1 MDHNSLT
8 QIGIQMNPTVIRYA
22 KIWLGLVFT
31 RFGTIFQIE
40 YHYVMTNYW
49 LKDKEHCVHIYPTGK
64 WNDAQCD
71 EPRGYICKGPPINKG
86 RQTYELYTNI
96 NRMEDVIT
104 DNCNYHPFQLPMW
117 TAGHI

>member
-22 KIWLGLVFT
+22 KII
-31 RFGTIFQIE
+31 FGPCIIMRWTHIQIE
-40 YHYVMTNYW
+40 YHYTMTKHC
-49 LKDKEHCVHIYPTGK
+49 LQDKEHCVHIYPTGK

-86 RQTYELYTNI
+86 RQSYELYTNI
-96 NRMEDVIT
+96 NFDDRMEDIIT
-104 DNCNYHPFQLPMW
+104 DNCNYHSFQLPM
-117 TAGHI
+117 